1 MLETIGL
8 GDWTPKM
15 ASVLFGILI
24 GAAFGVLAQG
34 SKFCLRRSLVGD
46 PAERASAAGVW
57 AAAFGVA
64 IAGTAALVAA
74 GVLDFSENRFHA
86 TSVAGLAVL
95 LGGGLFGAGMVLA
108 RGCASRLTVLAGSGN
123 LRAISVLLVFAITAH
138 ATLKGALAPARI
150 WLASLTIDFPGAA
163 SLSSLPGGLLIGT
176 GVLVAAALIIIARSG
191 VTPAQLTMGLLIG
204 ALIPLAWLVTSVVL
218 ADEFDPI
225 TQESL
230 AFTSSASETLFW
242 WVAGT
247 AVAPGFGVGVLGGT
261 LLGSLL
267 AALASGEFAVSGFT
281 AEKSTG
287 SYLLGGALMGVG
299 GVLAGGCTVGAGLS
313 GISTLS
319 ISALLALTSITA
331 GALLTHSLLSGMRD
345 GAEMTPTPSGEVVF
359 DR

>member
-1 MLETIGL
+1 VLETIGL

-24 GAAFGVLAQG
+24 GTAFGVLAQG